1 MGQYFP
7 EFQSPN
13 YSARDFAGGHG
24 PALLDVH
31 GLQSI
36 ALRNRQEQRAQEQAA
51 ADALMAQQ
59 HFASQDAA
67 RRANA
72 AAYQQQVENDA
83 QRIADA
89 RQRAQVTDFMDMAK
103 IQDQQARAAAFRNA
117 GYQVTQ
123 ADAYAGKP
131 HVNRAYGNPS
141 HAIATSAPS
150 MPWQEAERPIQGGS
164 ALADGVENAIRT
176 GTVNMQA
183 PENRPPTTPGQ
194 VPRPMPRMP
203 DNGAWEPAADQRVQ
217 PAEAQTGEYVGTEY
231 TVTDPRT
238 GVAHTFGGA
247 SERNAELA
255 KKRADQDAVVQSLM
269 NLDTRAIGSL
279 GPYINKA
286 RHLAGAGAS
295 LSQVI
300 AVAQNMHNEDQQ
312 TARSRI
318 LASRTGEARD
328 RSGDTAGVRAEQAIA
343 KGTGYEEEGKKINYS
358 RRQIAEMENAIA
370 SGDATAALGVISQY
384 LHDTNGALTQSD
396 YNVQIVSQSGVKD
409 RMENW
414 LKRQAD
420 GQIIGMDIAEKYLH
434 ALKGRLGVHEKAYV
448 ATYVPKI
455 LGLYGSSKSSD
466 VAAQR
471 DERVRDAFRAA
482 GLGEIDDDQ
491 LEAVKAQ
498 YARQSKNPLVDAAA
512 AAKGAG
518 GRKGSGNAVSVED
531 LMEEA
536 RKP

>member
-1 MGQYFP
+1 
-7 EFQSPN
+7 
-13 YSARDFAGGHG
+13 
-24 PALLDVH
+24 
-31 GLQSI
+31 
-36 ALRNRQEQRAQEQAA
+36 
-51 ADALMAQQ
+51 
-59 HFASQDAA
+59 
-67 RRANA
+67 
-72 AAYQQQVENDA
+72 
-83 QRIADA
+83 
-89 RQRAQVTDFMDMAK
+89 
-103 IQDQQARAAAFRNA
+103 
-117 GYQVTQ
+117 
-123 ADAYAGKP
+123 
-131 HVNRAYGNPS
+131 
-141 HAIATSAPS
+141 
-150 MPWQEAERPIQGGS
+150 
-164 ALADGVENAIRT
+164 
-176 GTVNMQA
+176 
-183 PENRPPTTPGQ
+183 
-194 VPRPMPRMP
+194 
-203 DNGAWEPAADQRVQ
+203 
-217 PAEAQTGEYVGTEY
+217 
-231 TVTDPRT
+231 
-238 GVAHTFGGA
+238 
-247 SERNAELA
+247 
-255 KKRADQDAVVQSLM
+255 
-269 NLDTRAIGSL
+269 
-279 GPYINKA
+279 
-286 RHLAGAGAS
+286 
-295 LSQVI
+295 VI

>member
-1 MGQYFP
+1 MGHYFP
-7 EFQSPN
+7 DFQAPN
-13 YSARDFAGGHG
+13 YSARDFAGGQG
-24 PALLDVH
+24 PGLLDVQ
-31 GLQSI
+31 GLQAI
-36 ALRNRQEQRAQEQAA
+36 ILRNRQEQRAQEQAA
-51 ADALMAQQ
+51 ADALLAQQ

-72 AAYQQQVENDA
+72 AAYQQQVDNDA

-89 RQRAQVTDFMDMAK
+89 RQRAQMTDFMDMAK
-103 IQDQQARAAAFRNA
+103 MQDPQARAAAFRNA

-123 ADAYAGKP
+123 ADAYAGQP
-131 HVNRAYGNPS
+131 HVNRSYGNPS
-141 HAIATSAPS
+141 QSIAPGAPP
-150 MPWQEAERPIQGGS
+150 MPGQDPRPIQGGS
-164 ALADGVENAIRT
+164 ALADGVENALRT
-176 GTVNMQA
+176 GAVNMQA
-183 PENRPPTTPGQ
+183 PEQRPPTTPGQ
-194 VPRPMPRMP
+194 VPRTMPRLP
-203 DNGAWEPAADQRVQ
+203 DAGAWEPTAAQRAQ
-217 PAEAQTGEYVGTEY
+217 PAQAPAGEYVGTEY

-247 SERNAELA
+247 AERNAELA
-255 KKRADQDAVVQSLM
+255 KKRAEQDAVVQSLM

-279 GPYINKA
+279 GPYIDKA
-286 RHLAGAGAS
+286 RNLAGAGAS

-318 LASRTGEARD
+318 MATRTGDARD

-358 RRQIAEMENAIA
+358 RRQIAEMENAIS

-414 LKRQAD
+414 LKRQSE
-420 GQIIGMDIAEKYLH
+420 GQIIGMDIAEKYLR
-434 ALKGRLGVHEKAYV
+434 ALKGRLAVHEKAYV

-455 LGLYGSSKSSD
+455 LGLYGASKSSD
-466 VAAQR
+466 VSAQR

-482 GLGEIDDDQ
+482 GLGEIDDEQ
-491 LEAVKAQ
+491 LEAVKVQ
-498 YARQSKNPLVDAAA
+498 YARPKNPLVDAAS
-512 AAKGAG
+512 KRAG
-518 GRKGSGNAVSVED
+518 PAGRGGKDISVED